1 MKQEKS
7 QFSGYMLIAVFV
19 VPLLIAIA
27 MYLLRDHMP
36 TMNTVSHGELI
47 HPAEPIQA
55 IEILLQNKTIITL
68 NELKGKWTYLVY
80 APTGCHL
87 QCEANLFKLRQSKA
101 ATGREIN
108 RIQSVLLLN
117 DQPLNSEIAS
127 RNQKILIGQLK
138 KLELESESG
147 VDKELTKEMI
157 YLLDPH
163 GNMMMKYDLTA
174 TSKGIL
180 KDIKKLLKISNIG

>member
-27 MYLLRDHMP
+27 MYLLRDHLP
-36 TMNTVSHGELI
+36 TMNSVSHGELI
-47 HPAEPIQA
+47 HPAEPIQE
-55 IEILLQNKTIITL
+55 IEIFLEDNTLITL
-68 NELKGKWTYLVY
+68 KDLKGKWTYLVY
-80 APTGCHL
+80 APKGCNL
-87 QCEANLFKLRQSKA
+87 ECEANLFKLRQSKA

-117 DQPLNSEIAS
+117 NLPLNLEIES
-127 RNQKILIGQLK
+127 RNKKILVGQLK
-138 KLELESESG
+138 KLELEAQPG
-147 VDKELTKEMI
+147 IDKKLNNEVI

-163 GNMMMKYDLTA
+163 GNMMMKYDQTA